1 VAGSRVTHCVSAAAC
16 KVSQQPRPLNVPQ
29 LPTFCSA
36 SAEMKTTRSIL
47 PLATHR
53 NRPILRFVL
62 CPAGK
67 EWLEAESLIASALQR
82 AKYASSLG
90 LQLSTYRSYP
100 ACAGAVLQWLPTY
113 YMRTLELGPR
123 AEYSR

>member
-1 VAGSRVTHCVSAAAC
+1 MVTLHLSCHLV
-16 KVSQQPRPLNVPQ
+16 
-29 LPTFCSA
+29 F
-36 SAEMKTTRSIL
+36 
-47 PLATHR
+47 
-53 NRPILRFVL
+53 F
-62 CPAGK
+62 AGK

-82 AKYASSLG
+82 AKSASSLG

-100 ACAGAVLQWLPTY
+100 ACAGAVLQWLSTY

>member
-1 VAGSRVTHCVSAAAC
+1 MYAAIEGLNIAL
-16 KVSQQPRPLNVPQ
+16 VVPLLHWNQLHQYSPQ
-29 LPTFCSA
+29 LRC
-36 SAEMKTTRSIL
+36 L
-47 PLATHR
+47 G
-53 NRPILRFVL
+53 VL
-62 CPAGK
+62 FPPGK

-82 AKYASSLG
+82 AKSASSLG